1 MSGKAVMHDYPKR
14 GELTS
19 CCGRD
24 RNDLPFGEGMT
35 SRAADV
41 TCDGTYE
48 PAVMAHELYPH
59 PSDRHDEP
67 PTLEDAAKYHAVR
80 ALALYCDDVDH
91 PGWSERLML
100 ALAERS
106 VAWHVAA
113 LHKGM
118 SGQAALDW
126 VHWHNL
132 DETNEMLYD
141 LCQSLGVDLDRIKP
155 YRLREREAAG
165 DDQAVTS

>member
-1 MSGKAVMHDYPKR
+1 MSNVMHDYPKR

-24 RNDLPFGEGMT
+24 RNDLPLGEGMT

-41 TCDGTYE
+41 TCDGTYV
-48 PAVMAHELYPH
+48 PTVLAHEIYPH

-67 PTLEDAAKYHAVR
+67 PTLTEAAKYHAAR
-80 ALALYCDDVDH
+80 ALTLYNDDVDH
-91 PGWSERLML
+91 PGYSDRLML
-100 ALAERS
+100 ALTERT

-113 LHKGM
+113 LAKGM
-118 SGQAALDW
+118 SGQEALSW
-126 VHWHNL
+126 VHWHDL

-141 LCQSLGVDLDRIKP
+141 LCVELGVELDRIKP
-155 YRLREREAAG
+155 YPLRDRGA
-165 DDQAVTS
+165 T

>member
-1 MSGKAVMHDYPKR
+1 MLGQLQQRS
-14 GELTS
+14 
-19 CCGRD
+19 
-24 RNDLPFGEGMT
+24 LPGEGVHLALVAGGLLYGGLAFLVLQPL
-35 SRAADV
+35 RRV
-41 TCDGTYE
+41 TRSIEHFALNPEAEGD
-48 PAVMAHELYPH
+48 P

-91 PGWSERLML
+91 PGWTERLML

-126 VHWHNL
+126 VRDT
-132 DETNEMLYD
+132 DEPNA
-141 LCQSLGVDLDRIKP
+141 
-155 YRLREREAAG
+155 RLIESTLPRVHFKVGEA
-165 DDQAVTS
+165 